1 VVEDGEF
8 WEVLHCGLETVMRV
22 LGATGRVLVVL
33 EVVEDGDTVVAGL
46 EVAVLA
52 SD

>member
-1 VVEDGEF
+1 
-8 WEVLHCGLETVMRV
+8 MRV

-46 EVAVLA
+46 EVAGLA
-52 SD
+52 SDGGGRGVRRFGFAR